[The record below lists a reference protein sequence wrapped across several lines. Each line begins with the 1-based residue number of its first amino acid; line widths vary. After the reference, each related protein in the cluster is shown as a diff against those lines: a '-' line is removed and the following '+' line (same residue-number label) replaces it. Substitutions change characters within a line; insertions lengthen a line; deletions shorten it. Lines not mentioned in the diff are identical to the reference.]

1 MPCTSYEGAQETH
14 APAVAEPHGAVS
26 VEDWVALH
34 PGGGVAVAAVEEA
47 LLRVAL
53 LVAVAVAEHVPAA
66 LAAPRRHLNIE
77 THLTFKLIIC
87 IYYYLVHAG

>member
-1 MPCTSYEGAQETH
+1 MAFCYVKFNHPYVLQIVNVNLKYGY
-14 APAVAEPHGAVS
+14 APAVAESHGAVS
-26 VEDWVALH
+26 VEDGVALH

-66 LAAPRRHLNIE
+66 LAAPRCHLKIE
-77 THLTFKLIIC
+77 TRINL
-87 IYYYLVHAG
+87 